1 MPARARRPS
10 EIYSTRPEWQA
21 QLDSLPSLDHTGGK
35 IPSIFLAHGRKSS
48 TSCSG
53 SRPPATKTVRSPPF
67 PLPTASHATRRPTSA
82 EPLLIHSPEAAKAR
96 GGFGP
101 LLETQGPEGDLA
113 NFLRD
118 LGPAL
123 LAKYNPRAVVVF
135 SAHWETPGGAVVT
148 DYGGS
153 NPLLYDYYGFPP
165 ELYDVKFTSRGDGA
179 LSRQVVD
186 LFGKAGIK
194 SRLSPAMEPRG
205 EDGRGFSGP
214 GLDHGVFVPFKLMF
228 GDNAPVPIVQVSI
241 DSSLTAKDEWS
252 LGAALEPLRSEGVL
266 IISGGL
272 TVHTFR
278 DFSAFAPSTAKPIIV
293 EWEEAINAA
302 TAVEDPVKR
311 RKALEALLVH
321 PGKTAA
327 HHR

>member
-1 MPARARRPS
+1 MVVSAFDADLTLQDPADGP
-10 EIYSTRPEWQA
+10 TVP
-21 QLDSLPSLDHTGGK
+21 TG
-35 IPSIFLAHGRKSS
+35 
-48 TSCSG
+48 
-53 SRPPATKTVRSPPF
+53 
-67 PLPTASHATRRPTSA
+67 PLPPTFA

-96 GGFGP
+96 TGFAA

-123 LAKYNPRAVVVF
+123 VGKYNPSAIVVF

-148 DYGGS
+148 DYGDS

-165 ELYDVKFTSRGDGA
+165 ELYDVTFESRGDA
-179 LSRQVVD
+179 QLSRRVVE
-186 LFGKAGIK
+186 LFGEAGIK
-194 SRLSPAMEPRG
+194 SRLSPKVEARG
-205 EDGRGFSGP
+205 EDGRGFEGP

-228 GDNAPVPIVQVSI
+228 GDEAPIPIIQVSI
-241 DSSLTAKDEWS
+241 DSSLLAKDEWA
-252 LGAALEPLRSEGVL
+252 LGAALESLRGEGVL
-266 IISGGL
+266 IVSGGL

-278 DFSAFAPSTAKPIIV
+278 DFSAFAPSTAKPVIV

-302 TAVEDPVKR
+302 IAIEDPVKR
-311 RKALEALLVH
+311 KKALEALLVQ
-321 PGKTAA
+321 PAKTAA